1 MDLKLNLAGTSY
13 TAPAPK
19 AKHFKAYLKLLRDAE
34 RAKSSGND
42 EDIDMEVAFIASLFA
57 DPEVTADRLEE
68 EADFGEL
75 ARLHGEYLG
84 WLSQYIP
91 DKGKNAKAR

>member
-1 MDLKLNLAGTSY
+1 MDLKLNLAGKSY
-13 TAPAPK
+13 TAPDPK

-34 RAKSSGND
+34 RAKNNGSD

-57 DPEVTADRLEE
+57 NPEVTTDRLE